1 MSATILDG
9 KTVAAAVLDRVRRG
23 AASLLE
29 RTGARPGLAVVLVG
43 DNPASEVYV
52 RNKTRRAEECGFASR
67 LVALPAS
74 VGRDELLARIG
85 ELADDPAVHGM
96 LVQLPL
102 PDHLDARE
110 IQRAVPPD
118 KDVDGFHPLNAGK
131 LLLGDDD
138 GLVPCTPL
146 GVIALLDHYE
156 IPLAGRDVVIVGRS
170 NIVGKPLFH
179 LMLSRHATVTVC
191 HSRTRELAATC
202 ARADV
207 LVAAVGVPGL
217 IRGEHVRPGAVVID
231 VGINAVDD
239 PAQAEDLL
247 AGQPRRLERFR
258 RRGRALVGDVHFGEA
273 REKAGAITPVPGGV
287 GPLTVALLL
296 DNTLRAARRALGVPA

>member
-9 KTVAAAVLDRVRRG
+9 KTVAAAALDRVRRG